1 MASITRY
8 METDMASTI
17 LYSNYQPERALA
29 HLKINGKSIKS
40 DKTLQ
45 RELLSEW
52 ERLLLHLFPESQKIL
67 VEPMVPG
74 YSGAGIVT
82 VRPFFVQGAG
92 QKVVIKFGDVHQM
105 KMEHEN
111 YRNYV
116 KPFIGGQYS
125 TVILDSCYLDK
136 LGGIAYT
143 FLGTNVD
150 DMQDFGD
157 FYYRADIAQI
167 KQALDYLFRRACRLW
182 YASTTALQPLN
193 LTELYQ
199 KQSTTSYSLKKLG
212 SVVSKHL
219 PTTLNQKTLS
229 FSALEGLSTS
239 EFTNPLYV
247 LKSARPFVYSS
258 YMTTTHG
265 DLNKRN
271 IFVDRNGY
279 PYLIDFGRTGPG
291 HILQDVAMLDCV
303 VRFQLLSAE
312 DVTLDECLKMEE
324 ALCSIGRFSE
334 VGQLI
339 HGFSTTNPALTKAF
353 ETVVHLRTLAQW
365 MVDKKPDDDMCEYFV
380 SLLYN
385 TLDNLGFSSSYVE
398 QYEYALL
405 SASLLVDRL
414 GIGYNKR

>member
-1 MASITRY
+1 
-8 METDMASTI
+8 
-17 LYSNYQPERALA
+17 
-29 HLKINGKSIKS
+29 
-40 DKTLQ
+40 
-45 RELLSEW
+45 
-52 ERLLLHLFPESQKIL
+52 
-67 VEPMVPG
+67 
-74 YSGAGIVT
+74 
-82 VRPFFVQGAG
+82 
-92 QKVVIKFGDVHQM
+92 
-105 KMEHEN
+105 
-111 YRNYV
+111 
-116 KPFIGGQYS
+116 
-125 TVILDSCYLDK
+125 
-136 LGGIAYT
+136 
-143 FLGTNVD
+143 
-150 DMQDFGD
+150 MQDFDD
-157 FYYRADIAQI
+157 FYYRANIDQI
-167 KQALDYLFRRACRLW
+167 KQALDHLFLRACRLW

-193 LTELYQ
+193 LTELYK

-219 PTTLNQKTLS
+219 PTALNQKTLT
-229 FSALEGLSTS
+229 FSSLEGLPTPD
-239 EFTNPLYV
+239 FTNPLYF
-247 LKSARPFVYSS
+247 LKNAQPFVCSS

-303 VRFQLLSAE
+303 IRFQLLSAE

-324 ALCSIGRFSE
+324 ALCSTSRFSE
-334 VGQLI
+334 VGQLMNK
-339 HGFSTTNPALTKAF
+339 FSTKNPALTKAF

-385 TLDNLGFSSSYVE
+385 TLDNLGFPSSYVE